1 MNVTVNGRPH
11 VLPEDS
17 TIATAV
23 EAVLPGAAGAG
34 IAVAIDGQVVP
45 ANSWTEHALHDGD
58 ALEVIM
64 ALQGG

>member
-1 MNVTVNGRPH
+1 MNVTVNGRPQ
-11 VLPEDS
+11 VLPEGS
-17 TIATAV
+17 TVATAV
-23 EAVLPGAAGAG
+23 GTVLSGTAGAG

-45 ANSWTEHALHDGD
+45 ADGWKKHALHDGD